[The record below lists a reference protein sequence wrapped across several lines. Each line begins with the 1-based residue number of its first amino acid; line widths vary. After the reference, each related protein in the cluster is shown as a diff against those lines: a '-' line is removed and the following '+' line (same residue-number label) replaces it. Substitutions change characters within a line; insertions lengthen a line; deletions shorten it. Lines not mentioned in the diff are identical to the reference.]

1 MNATRELGEVR
12 ITVCRSML
20 ESDRG
25 EMDSARFLP
34 SLPAPRGVE
43 NREPGMAAES
53 GEHSSQHGSQEAEET
68 PKDTSLVLWSLEQ
81 YLECAS

>member
-1 MNATRELGEVR
+1 MKATRELGEVR
-12 ITVCRSML
+12 ITVCRSTL

-43 NREPGMAAES
+43 NREPGTVAES
-53 GEHSSQHGSQEAEET
+53 GGQSS
-68 PKDTSLVLWSLEQ
+68 
-81 YLECAS
+81 